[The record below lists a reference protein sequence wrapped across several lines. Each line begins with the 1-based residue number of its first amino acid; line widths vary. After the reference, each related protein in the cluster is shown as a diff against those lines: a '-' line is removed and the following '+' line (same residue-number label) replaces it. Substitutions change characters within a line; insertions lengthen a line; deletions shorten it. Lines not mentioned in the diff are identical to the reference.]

1 MYIYIYIYIYI
12 QRHIYIY
19 IYKLDKSIRHNFSV
33 TLSFTLPRSSD
44 RYINIYIYI
53 YIYIYEVKLLIA
65 YELDSQNSL
74 ERVIIKVN
82 VFITSGKQKV
92 SLDNLKIVRRK

>member
-1 MYIYIYIYIYI
+1 MCIYIYI
-12 QRHIYIY
+12 QRHIYIG
-19 IYKLDKSIRHNFSV
+19 KLDKSIRQLFCDSEFHAFAII
-33 TLSFTLPRSSD
+33 RQI
-44 RYINIYIYI
+44 YKYIYI

-65 YELDSQNSL
+65 YVFDSQNSL

>member
-1 MYIYIYIYIYI
+1 MCIYIYI
-12 QRHIYIY
+12 QRHIYIG
-19 IYKLDKSIRHNFSV
+19 KLDKSIRQLFCDSEFHAFAII
-33 TLSFTLPRSSD
+33 RQ
-44 RYINIYIYI
+44 IYKYI

>member
-1 MYIYIYIYIYI
+1 MYIYIYIYNVIYI
-12 QRHIYIY
+12 C
-19 IYKLDKSIRHNFSV
+19 KLDKSIRHNFSV
-33 TLSFTLPRSSD
+33 TLSFTLSRSSD
-44 RYINIYIYI
+44 RYINIYI

-74 ERVIIKVN
+74 ERGIIKVN

-92 SLDNLKIVRRK
+92 SSDNLNIVRRK

>member
-1 MYIYIYIYIYI
+1 MCIYVYI
-12 QRHIYIY
+12 QRHIYIG
-19 IYKLDKSIRHNFSV
+19 KLDKSIRQLFCDSEFHAFAII
-33 TLSFTLPRSSD
+33 RQI
-44 RYINIYIYI
+44 YKYIYIYI

>member
-1 MYIYIYIYIYI
+1 M
-12 QRHIYIY
+12 
-19 IYKLDKSIRHNFSV
+19 
-33 TLSFTLPRSSD
+33 TLSFTLSRSSD
-44 RYINIYIYI
+44 RYINRYI

>member
-1 MYIYIYIYIYI
+1 MWD
-12 QRHIYIY
+12 H
-19 IYKLDKSIRHNFSV
+19 
-33 TLSFTLPRSSD
+33 LSHAG
-44 RYINIYIYI
+44 YIYIYI

-74 ERVIIKVN
+74 ERGIIKVN

-92 SLDNLKIVRRK
+92 SLDNLNIVRRK

>member
-1 MYIYIYIYIYI
+1 MCIYIYIYIYTTSYIYIYIYIC
-12 QRHIYIY
+12 
-19 IYKLDKSIRHNFSV
+19 KLDKSIRQLFCDSEFHAFAII
-33 TLSFTLPRSSD
+33 RQ
-44 RYINIYIYI
+44 IYKYI

>member
-1 MYIYIYIYIYI
+1 M
-12 QRHIYIY
+12 
-19 IYKLDKSIRHNFSV
+19 

-44 RYINIYIYI
+44 RYINIYIHIYIYI

-74 ERVIIKVN
+74 ERGIIKVN

-92 SLDNLKIVRRK
+92 SLDNLKLLEENN